1 MSEIL
6 SPADDRRPI
15 VIVIVGR
22 QRVGK
27 TTVAN
32 TAVQFIRAH
41 GGEVVVWNADKLNRT
56 YSLSIFH
63 QDALEP
69 PSVDSEDIKAWL
81 EERFTHLIQH
91 RYNAVL
97 DIGGGD
103 TPLARLVEEVPIVR
117 TLERRG
123 IRVVLVHVV
132 GPEMADLDYLERFLA
147 ENLFTAEA
155 TIIVLNDG
163 LVLTGRSAGFAFTS
177 VKQHP
182 AFLNAVQNGA
192 EIVLMPKLACMSQVT
207 DRGLTFT
214 EAMNGVNKPGAAP
227 LSFFDQERVA
237 TWWENELPL
246 FFMSIPPLW
255 LPAMPRFNAPGT
267 AASETI
273 VSVPGGKKR
282 SGADG

>member
-1 MSEIL
+1 VSETL
-6 SPADDRRPI
+6 SPADDRRPV

-32 TAVQFIRAH
+32 TLVQFLRAH
-41 GGEVVVWNADKLNRT
+41 GGEIVVWNADKLNRT

-69 PSVDSEDIKAWL
+69 PSVDPEDVKSWL
-81 EERFTHLIQH
+81 EDRFAHLIQH
-91 RYNAVL
+91 HYDAVL

-103 TPLARLVEEVPIVR
+103 TPLARLVQEVPIVR

-155 TIIVLNDG
+155 TLIVLNDG
-163 LVLTGRSAGFAFTS
+163 LVLSGRSANFAFTG

-182 AFLNAVQNGA
+182 AFLNALQHGA

-237 TWWENELPL
+237 TWWENELPQ
-246 FFMSIPPLW
+246 FFRSIPPLW
-255 LPAMPRFNAPGT
+255 LPTMPGSKLSDTKVINISSA
-267 AASETI
+267 
-273 VSVPGGKKR
+273 PGGKKR
-282 SGADG
+282 SSTDG

>member
-1 MSEIL
+1 LSEIL
-6 SPADDRRPI
+6 SPADGRRPI
-15 VIVIVGR
+15 VAIIVGR

-32 TAVQFIRAH
+32 TAIQFLRAH
-41 GGEVVVWNADKLNRT
+41 GGEIVVWNADKMNRT

-69 PSVDSEDIKAWL
+69 PSVDPEDVKAWL
-81 EERFTHLIQH
+81 EDRFVHLIQH
-91 RYNAVL
+91 GYDAML

-103 TPLARLVEEVPIVR
+103 TPLARLVREVPIVR

-123 IRVVLVHVV
+123 IRVVLIHVV
-132 GPEMADLDYLERFLA
+132 GPEMADLDYLERFLT

-155 TIIVLNDG
+155 TLIVLNDG
-163 LVLTGRSAGFAFTS
+163 LVLSGRSANFAFTS

-182 AFLNAVQNGA
+182 AFLNAVQHGA
-192 EIVLMPKLACMSQVT
+192 KVVLMPKLACMSQVT
-207 DRGLTFT
+207 DRGLMFT
-214 EAMNGVNKPGAAP
+214 EAMDGANKPGAAP

-246 FFMSIPPLW
+246 FLRSIPPLW
-255 LPAMPRFNAPGT
+255 LPAMPGSNASGT
-267 AASETI
+267 KVVTMNSAAGS
-273 VSVPGGKKR
+273 KNR
-282 SGADG
+282 SGTDG